1 MSLKSSIYRTL
12 GAPGLLPAR
21 EAARDILG
29 RAYGVRR
36 RILSAVAP
44 DRAAAGVLTV
54 VVPVYNVE
62 TYLATMLRSLLRQRY
77 RALDVVIVDDG
88 STDGSTRI
96 ARRFR
101 RLDPRVRVIRQENAG
116 LGAARNT
123 GARAA
128 RGEFLAFVD
137 SDDTVD
143 RHAYRYTIATLR
155 RTGSDFAVMPYRRL
169 VRDVEHP
176 AGPWIYE
183 AHAAERLGA
192 RLADDPSIQVNA
204 VAWSKVYRTSFWR
217 KQGLSFPEG
226 ILYEDQPVSTRAY
239 ALADR
244 FDVLTHPAINWR
256 VRDDGSS
263 ISQAVLDVRNTRDH
277 LRVAL
282 DSLAFLDAAG
292 LAEARATRLEQLLSN
307 DYSHMIPMLP
317 DASAEQWGEFV
328 AALRRL
334 VEEVRGDPRIW
345 ANVPARNKVAFSLIV
360 ADRRDDLTAFL
371 LGGGWQADQLESR
384 VVGAT
389 IEADFGR
396 LTAHLAGVAPE
407 AFRLSEF
414 QSRLRSRTQRVRWR
428 EDGRLEVS
436 GHAAITGLDP
446 AAHDVDITAELV
458 QGSTRIAVDIE
469 WTADELRTASFATPN
484 TDGTKA
490 HFRLLLDPATAELE
504 PGDWYTELKLTSGG
518 IARVGK
524 LNDGRP
530 SGDAPA
536 RALGTGV
543 VVDAVS
549 DHLGCLVLRVSRPAV
564 TLKRARFD
572 AERLLVGG
580 RAAEEVTAIA
590 LVRADDRFAIPS
602 AIARIQPG
610 AREFDTELELPQPN
624 TRTKQARA
632 EQVWRLEARLA
643 DGRWIAVIADS
654 AIPLRGTPGAGP
666 FSVERRPSGAL
677 LQPRIE
683 PADPARIYYPGH
695 AALLV
700 ERSRSADLQSIELVD
715 DVLIARFT
723 AIGIPESGVTAVFRS
738 AKHEIRSEPLQR
750 VDGEYLARFPLHFPM
765 WGGEPRIAPSGI
777 YRLRIEWAGTGF
789 APIDSGALGAR
800 LPLEFARSD
809 VRLWV
814 QQNAD
819 GRVRLE
825 IAPPLDQQERSRY
838 WQRRM
843 RESSA
848 LTASDRPARPA
859 VFFRCLYGEVTGD
872 SAEAI
877 HHELRRRG
885 SPLELIWSTIDH
897 RVPVPEGGTRVLEH
911 SEEFYRA
918 INGSKYLVVN
928 VHQPDWFVRGREQ
941 VVIQTMHGYPFKL
954 AGRRHWEASGLP
966 PARIASFE
974 ARAAEWDY
982 FVSPA
987 AYATPLLEEFLPR
1000 EAWRGQMLEI
1010 GYPRNDILLRA
1021 EAEQIRQR
1029 TRAELGI
1036 PEDRKAVLY
1045 APTYRDYLSL
1055 DEFRARPIASLDL
1068 ARLADR
1074 FRDTQVIL
1082 VRGHVMNSRV
1092 GYSVAGQNVI
1102 DVTDHPSITD
1112 LMLASDAAILDYSS
1126 LRFDY
1131 ALTGKP
1137 MLFHVPDLEEYFE
1150 GRAPMVPYGPTAPG
1164 PWVRTFDEVAAGLAN
1179 LDAVREEYADA
1190 VRRFRAQYLELED
1203 GAAAGRLVD
1212 AVFVPRGDA

>member
-1 MSLKSSIYRTL
+1 M
-12 GAPGLLPAR
+12 R
-21 EAARDILG
+21 EAARDVLG
-29 RAYGVRR
+29 RSYGVRR

-62 TYLATMLRSLLRQRY
+62 AYLETMLRSLLRQRY

-88 STDGSTRI
+88 STDGSNRI

-101 RLDPRVRVIRQENAG
+101 RLDPRVRIIRQENAG

-143 RHAYRYTIATLR
+143 RHAYRYTISTLR

-169 VRDVEHP
+169 VRNAEHP
-176 AGPWIYE
+176 AGPWIAE
-183 AHAAERLGA
+183 AHAEERLGA
-192 RLADDPSIQVNA
+192 RLSDDPSIQVNA

-217 KQGLSFPEG
+217 AHGLSFPEG

-263 ISQAVLDVRNTRDH
+263 ISQAVLNVRNTRDH

-282 DSLAFLDAAG
+282 DSLGFLAANG
-292 LAEARATRLEQLLSN
+292 LTAARRARLEQLLSN

-317 DASAEQWGEFV
+317 DASAEQWDEFV
-328 AALRRL
+328 SALRTL
-334 VEEVRGDPRIW
+334 VEEVGDEPEIW
-345 ANVPARNKVAFSLIV
+345 ESVPARNKVAFSLIT

-384 VVGAT
+384 VVGGT

-396 LTAHLAGVAPE
+396 LTEHLAGVAPE

-414 QSRLRSRTQRVRWR
+414 QTRLRSRTQRIRWLD
-428 EDGRLEVS
+428 DGRLELH

-446 AAHDVDITAELV
+446 ATHDVDISAQLVLDQTRVPIEIGWAE
-458 QGSTRIAVDIE
+458 
-469 WTADELRTASFATPN
+469 DELRTASFATPN

-490 HFRLLLDPATAELE
+490 HFRLVVDPVAAGVE
-504 PGDWYTELKLTSGG
+504 PGDWAIELTLTSGG
-518 IARVGK
+518 ISRS
-524 LNDGRP
+524 GRLQDRRS

-536 RALGTGV
+536 RLLPHGV
-543 VVDAVS
+543 VVDAVT
-549 DHLGCLVLRVSRPAV
+549 DHRGYLVLRASRPTV
-564 TLKRARFD
+564 TLSN
-572 AERLLVGG
+572 AELDGDRLRIRG
-580 RAAEEVTAIA
+580 RAAEAVTAIA
-590 LVRADDRFAIPS
+590 LVPADDRFAIPS
-602 AIARIQPG
+602 VVAKVQPG
-610 AREFDTELELPQPN
+610 DRDYAVELELPAAKTAPRSPRNQ
-624 TRTKQARA
+624 
-632 EQVWRLEARLA
+632 QVWRLEARKA
-643 DGRWIAVIADS
+643 GGDWAAVIADPV
-654 AIPLRGTPGAGP
+654 IPLRGAPGDGP
-666 FSVERRPSGAL
+666 VRVERRPSGSL
-677 LQPRIE
+677 VQPRIE
-683 PADPARIYYPGH
+683 PADPTRIYYPGH
-695 AALLV
+695 AALVIARTRSAELQSFELV
-700 ERSRSADLQSIELVD
+700 EDALV
-715 DVLIARFT
+715 ARFT
-723 AIGIPESGVTAVFRS
+723 AIGLPAAGATAVLRS
-738 AKHEIRSEPLQR
+738 AKHEIRSEELSS
-750 VDGEYLARFPLHFPM
+750 VDGELVACFPLKFSM
-765 WGGEPRIAPSGI
+765 WGRPPRIAPSGT
-777 YRLRIEWAGTGF
+777 YRLRIEWGGTSIVPVDAGAF
-789 APIDSGALGAR
+789 AAQ
-800 LPLEFARSD
+800 LPLEFARPD
-809 VRLWV
+809 ARLWV
-814 QQNAD
+814 QQNPA
-819 GRVRLE
+819 GHLRVE

-843 RESSA
+843 REASS
-848 LTASDRPARPA
+848 LTAADRPARPA

-872 SAEAI
+872 SAEAV

-885 SPLELIWSTIDH
+885 SDLELIWSTKDH
-897 RVPVPEGGTRVLEH
+897 GVPVPEGGTRVLEQ
-911 SEEFYRA
+911 SEDFYRA
-918 INGSKYLVVN
+918 INGSKYLVFN
-928 VHQPDWFVRGREQ
+928 VHQPDWFVRGPEQ

-1000 EAWRGQMLEI
+1000 DEWRGRMLEL
-1010 GYPRNDILLRA
+1010 GYPRNDVLLRPGG
-1021 EAEQIRQR
+1021 EQIRQR
-1029 TRAELGI
+1029 VRAELGI
-1036 PEDRKAVLY
+1036 PDDRTAVLY

-1068 ARLADR
+1068 TRLAR
-1074 FRDTQVIL
+1074 KFADTHVLL

-1092 GYSVAGQNVI
+1092 GYSVAGPNII

-1112 LMLASDAAILDYSS
+1112 LTLASDAAILDYSS

-1137 MLFHVPDLEEYFE
+1137 MLFHVPDLDEYFE
-1150 GRAPMVPYGPTAPG
+1150 GRPPMVPYAATAPG
-1164 PWVRTFDEVAAGLAN
+1164 PWVGTFHEVASKLAD
-1179 LDAVREEYADA
+1179 LGAVRAEYAGA
-1190 VRRFRAQYLELED
+1190 VQRFREEYLELED
-1203 GAAAGRLVD
+1203 GRAAARLVD